1 MTCGPAALSAL
12 LFIVQIARWALKSKA
27 RNPFSQTHWA
37 SATFSE
43 DGTSSK
49 LAEVHQSRLFDP
61 KEVPSRIDA
70 VVVGSDI
77 SCLTTAAILAKT
89 GRTVVVLEG
98 DDKVWSLTY
107 FFQFIFVIGHVKD
120 ECLYQ

>member
-1 MTCGPAALSAL
+1 MTLYPAAFAAL

-37 SATFSE
+37 SATVSE
-43 DGTSSK
+43 DDTSSK

-98 DDKVWSLTY
+98 EDKVLSLTY
-107 FFQFIFVIGHVKD
+107 FFQFTK
-120 ECLYQ
+120 LYF